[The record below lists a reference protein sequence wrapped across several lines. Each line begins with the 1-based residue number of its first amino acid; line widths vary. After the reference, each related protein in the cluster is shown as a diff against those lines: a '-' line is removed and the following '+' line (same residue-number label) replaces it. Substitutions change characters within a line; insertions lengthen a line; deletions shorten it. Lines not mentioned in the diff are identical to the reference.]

1 MKKVLLNFL
10 LVLVA
15 ILPLQAVETD
25 SHDNRLYITIGESS
39 DLSQVPITLYLENP
53 TIAITAVEMY
63 LTLPEG
69 TVISTGT
76 LDATRCTATHELTE
90 GETSGGHFVS
100 IVTPD
105 LEPITGTD
113 GAVCSWTCDL
123 SGIADG
129 DHTISALGMFAVGVE
144 GDVVTSYTAQDQSEV
159 FTKNGDMMT
168 GIEEVKADEGKL
180 VIYNLQGVR
189 LKEPQKGQ
197 INIINGKKVIL

>member
-1 MKKVLLNFL
+1 MKKLLTSL
-10 LVLVA
+10 LIAGLTVVSA
-15 ILPLQAVETD
+15 QAEDTAT
-25 SHDNRLYITIGESS
+25 HDNRLYFTIGESS
-39 DLSQVPITLYLENP
+39 DLTRVPVTLHLENP
-53 TIAITAVEMY
+53 TIAITAVEVY
-63 LTLPEG
+63 LSVPEG
-69 TVISTGT
+69 AVISTGT
-76 LDATRCTATHELTE
+76 LDTTRCTATHELTE

-123 SGIADG
+123 SSLANGNY
-129 DHTISALGMFAVGVE
+129 TISATGMFAVGVTTGE
-144 GDVVTSYTAQDQSEV
+144 VVSYTTQDQSEA
-159 FTKNGDMMT
+159 FTKLDGTLT
-168 GIEEVKADEGKL
+168 GIEAVKADEGKL